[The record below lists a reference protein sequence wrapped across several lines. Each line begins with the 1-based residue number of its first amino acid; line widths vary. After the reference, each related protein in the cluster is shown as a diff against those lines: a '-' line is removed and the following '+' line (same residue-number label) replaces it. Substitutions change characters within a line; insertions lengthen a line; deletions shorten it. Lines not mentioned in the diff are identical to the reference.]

1 MTILILQTWLIELNI
16 SHIQCKHEQL
26 LIQTLHVT
34 EHSGNL
40 TKNLPYSL
48 STKFYYD
55 WWPILELDIYIP
67 SNFHYCS
74 LYSANNKSLLSSDLV
89 ASATDR
95 AKAVLPSLPWLSV
108 RNVHVCL
115 LLVLHEPIVLNMYF
129 SLYLLF
135 TFECSH

>member
-1 MTILILQTWLIELNI
+1 MYVMTILILQTWLIGLNI

-40 TKNLPYSL
+40 TKNLPSSL

-55 WWPILELDIYIP
+55 WWPKLDIHVYIP

-89 ASATDR
+89 AYVLTWSPSCSKLTR
-95 AKAVLPSLPWLSV
+95 KLNILKKFLKEFGQIWKWSYYYTKTLPST
-108 RNVHVCL
+108 
-115 LLVLHEPIVLNMYF
+115 M
-129 SLYLLF
+129 
-135 TFECSH
+135 